1 MSSSPHALPSSVNA
15 WSAEYIDAQYAQY
28 RADPGSVAP
37 DLRAFFMGFE
47 LGSERAPAES
57 AGGVGA
63 TRGGQGPTFDRAVGA
78 LIENYRSLG
87 HRVARIDPFGVPR
100 ERPAEL
106 TLAHYALSDA
116 DLDRPVNGQSL
127 RQLIETYERIYC
139 GTIGVEFEHCET
151 TDEREWFVERF
162 ERTREGAELTADD
175 KKRVLEFLTASETF
189 ERFLSKRYQGKKRFS
204 LEGGET
210 TIPLLKFLTERAGTT
225 GTRDI
230 VVAMAHRGRLNVL
243 WNYLHKETE
252 QLITEFEDS
261 WVEGRDLTGG
271 DVKYHRGYSG
281 DQAMPDGTYV
291 HLSMLNNPSHLESVN
306 AVALGKCRAKQDSL
320 GGGPSAQDLVLPLLI
335 HGDGAVGGQG
345 VVAEALNMASVEGYT
360 VGGTIHLVINNQV
373 AFTTDPADGR
383 STGYC
388 TDVAKMVDAPVLHVN
403 ADDPEACVWAAR
415 LAVDYRR
422 RFRKDV
428 FIDLVCYRKWGHNEQ
443 DEPRYT
449 QPGLYAMVDKHPGTR
464 AVYATKLIDAGVITS
479 ADADAMVERVYGALD
494 LSQASA
500 KASPR
505 NPVPPPGKGSWAGYV
520 GAYSFDSPKTA
531 ISAQLLKDVCAALG
545 RVPEG
550 FSVHPK
556 LRGLLE
562 SRANLPATKKL
573 NHADGEVLA
582 FASLV
587 AEGLSVRLSGQDC
600 RRGTFTQRHAVLRD
614 EKTGARYTPMNHVY
628 PDQRGVANIWDS
640 PLSEYSV
647 MGFDYGYSRGS
658 PKTLVCWE
666 GQFGDFANTAQVV
679 IDQYLASSES
689 KWDRWAGL
697 VLLMPHGYEGQ
708 GPEHS
713 SARLERFLQLCAD
726 DNMEVVYPST
736 GAQTFHLLRRQ
747 ALRNFRKPLI
757 VMTPKKFLRTETATV
772 DELVEGGF
780 QHLIDDP
787 SAPDVKSVTRV
798 VYCSGKIYHELNDR
812 RGVSGRKDVALVRV
826 EQLYPFHEE
835 LARRIDARYPKSAE
849 RVWVQEEPRNM
860 GAYLYIADV
869 FRERL
874 GIELAYIGRK
884 SSATPAT
891 GSEKQHVKEQDKIL
905 SAAIG
910 PGGPSKAAGDGGK
923 SVAGRI
929 GKAEPSHS
937 KSARTA
943 Q

>member
-1 MSSSPHALPSSVNA
+1 MSSSPRAVPSSVNA
-15 WSAEYIDAQYAQY
+15 WSAEYLDAQFAQY
-28 RADPGSVAP
+28 KADPESVAS
-37 DLRAFFMGFE
+37 DMRAFFMGFE
-47 LGSERAPAES
+47 LGHDRAPAS
-57 AGGVGA
+57 AGSA
-63 TRGGQGPTFDRAVGA
+63 SSTEGGSFFDRAVGA
-78 LIENYRSLG
+78 LVENYRSLG
-87 HRVARIDPFGVPR
+87 HQAAKIDPFGTPR

-106 TLAHYALSDA
+106 TLAHYGLTDA
-116 DLDRPVNGQSL
+116 DLDRRVNGKTL
-127 RQLIETYERIYC
+127 AQLVKHYEHIYC

-151 TDEREWFVERF
+151 TAEREWFIERF
-162 ERTREGAELTADD
+162 ERTREGAELSSDD
-175 KKRVLEFLTASETF
+175 KKRILEFLTASETF
-189 ERFLSKRYQGKKRFS
+189 EQFLGKRYQGKKRFS

-210 TIPLLKFLTERAGTT
+210 TIPLLKFLTERAGAA

-230 VVAMAHRGRLNVL
+230 IVAMAHRGRLNVL
-243 WNYLHKETE
+243 WNYLSKETE

-261 WVEGRDLTGG
+261 WVEGRDLSGG

-320 GGGPSAQDLVLPLLI
+320 GGGPAALDAVLPLLI

-345 VVAEALNMASVEGYT
+345 VVAEALNMAGVEGYT
-360 VGGTIHLVINNQV
+360 VGGTIHVVINNQV

-388 TDVAKMVDAPVLHVN
+388 TDVAKMVDAPVFHVN

-422 RFRKDV
+422 TFRKDV
-428 FIDLVCYRKWGHNEQ
+428 FIDLVCFRKWGHNEQ

-449 QPGLYAMVDKHPGTR
+449 QPALYSHVDKHPGTR
-464 AVYATKLIDAGVITS
+464 AVYATRLIDAGVITS
-479 ADADAMVERVYGALD
+479 ADADAMVERVYSAMD
-494 LSQASA
+494 VSQTSA
-500 KASPR
+500 KATPR
-505 NPVPPPGKGSWAGYV
+505 NPVPPPGKGSWTGFV
-520 GAYSFDSPKTA
+520 GKYSFDQPKTA
-531 ISAQLLKDVCAALG
+531 ISAELLKDVCAALG
-545 RVPEG
+545 RVPDG
-550 FSVHPK
+550 FNVHPK
-556 LRGLLE
+556 LRGLLD
-562 SRANLPATKKL
+562 SRANLPTTKKL
-573 NHADGEVLA
+573 SHADGEVLA
-582 FASLV
+582 FASLA
-587 AEGLSVRLSGQDC
+587 AEGTSVRLSGQDC

-614 EKTGARYTPMNHVY
+614 EKTGVRYTPMNHVY
-628 PDQRGVANIWDS
+628 PNQRGVANIWDS

-689 KWDRWAGL
+689 KWDRWGGL

-736 GAQTFHLLRRQ
+736 GAQTFHMIRRQ
-747 ALRNFRKPLI
+747 AMRNFRKPLI
-757 VMTPKKFLRTETATV
+757 VMTPKKFLRVETALV
-772 DELVEGGF
+772 DELVDWSEF

-787 SAPDVKSVTRV
+787 TAPDAKGVTRV

-812 RGVSGRKDVALVRV
+812 RNVSGRKDVAIVRSSSSI
-826 EQLYPFHEE
+826 PSTRNWRAGSTRNIRRRPSACGCRKSRGTW
-835 LARRIDARYPKSAE
+835 ARTCTSPTSSARSSASSS
-849 RVWVQEEPRNM
+849 
-860 GAYLYIADV
+860 
-869 FRERL
+869 
-874 GIELAYIGRK
+874 YIGRK
-884 SSATPAT
+884 ASATPAT
-891 GSEKQHVKEQDKIL
+891 GSEKQHGKEQDKIL

-910 PGGPSKAAGDGGK
+910 PGGPSKAAGDEGK

-929 GKAEPSHS
+929 GKAEAPQA

-943 Q
+943 R

>member
-15 WSAEYIDAQYAQY
+15 WSAEYIDAQYSQY

-57 AGGVGA
+57 AGGVVA

-116 DLDRPVNGQSL
+116 DLDRPVNGKSL
-127 RQLIETYERIYC
+127 RQLIESYERIYC

-210 TIPLLKFLTERAGTT
+210 TIPLLKFLTERAGAT

-320 GGGPSAQDLVLPLLI
+320 GGGPSAQDAVLPLLI

-360 VGGTIHLVINNQV
+360 VGGTIHIVINNQV

-415 LAVDYRR
+415 LAVDYRK

-449 QPGLYAMVDKHPGTR
+449 QPGLYALVDKHPGTR

-505 NPVPPPGKGSWAGYV
+505 NPVPPPGKGAWSGYV
-520 GAYSFDSPKTA
+520 GAYSFDSPKTT
-531 ISAQLLKDVCAALG
+531 ISTQLLKDVCAALG

-562 SRANLPATKKL
+562 SRANLPTTKKL
-573 NHADGEVLA
+573 SHADGEVLA

-587 AEGLSVRLSGQDC
+587 AEGLCVRLSGQDC

-614 EKTGARYTPMNHVY
+614 EKTGVRYTPMNHVY

-787 SAPDVKSVTRV
+787 SAPDVKGVTRV

-812 RGVSGRKDVALVRV
+812 RNVSGRKDVALVRV

-869 FRERL
+869 FREKL
-874 GIELAYIGRK
+874 GIDLAYIGRK

-891 GSEKQHVKEQDKIL
+891 GSEKQHGKEQDKIL

-910 PGGPSKAAGDGGK
+910 PGGPSKAAGDEGK

-943 Q
+943 H